1 MQAIR
6 RFLHRRQALLGCL
19 ALLVGMIGCTPSL
32 PQLPGPTE
40 RPPVSGAGQAS
51 PQIPSTG
58 HTLGPGD
65 ALRVTV
71 YDNPDL
77 SQEVTIGP
85 DGAFSYPLIGRVQ
98 AAGLPVQQLE
108 TLLAK
113 RLAEGYLV
121 SPQVGVTVTQHK
133 SQQIYV
139 MGAVKTPG
147 PYPLQRQT
155 TLLEMLSAAGGPVP
169 EAGSEV
175 IVTRAA
181 DTSGPA
187 TTSPAAARQP
197 LMRVQLEQLLAGGVP
212 QRLTLQDGD
221 VIYVPL
227 GAFVYV
233 SGEIQRPGRYR
244 LEQDTTIQKVVTVAG
259 GFTKFAATKT
269 MLVQRMVDGR
279 RVDFQAGPND
289 LLQAEDV
296 LVVRP
301 SLF

>member
-1 MQAIR
+1 MQPIR
-6 RFLHRRQALLGCL
+6 RLVHRRQALLGCL
-19 ALLVGMIGCTPSL
+19 ALLVGMIGCTSSL

-40 RPPVSGAGQAS
+40 RPPVSGVGQES
-51 PQIPSTG
+51 SQIPSTG

-65 ALRVTV
+65 VLRVTV
-71 YDNPDL
+71 YDNPDV

-85 DGAFSYPLIGRVQ
+85 DGSFSYPLIGRVE

-113 RLAEGYLV
+113 RFSEGYLV

-139 MGAVKTPG
+139 MGAVRTPG
-147 PYPLQRQT
+147 AYPLQRQT
-155 TLLEMLSAAGGPVP
+155 TLLEMLSAAGGPTP

-175 IVTRAA
+175 IVTRGS

-187 TTSPAAARQP
+187 KTSAAAAGQP

-212 QRLTLQDGD
+212 QRLSLQDGD

-233 SGEIQRPGRYR
+233 TGEIQRPGRYR
-244 LEQDTTIQKVVTVAG
+244 LERDTTIQKAVTLAG
-259 GFTKFAATKT
+259 GFTKFAATKN
-269 MLVQRMVDGR
+269 MLVQRRVDGR